1 MPQFKSQ
8 GSLHPK
14 TDTAGPP
21 QAGISSQ
28 CGWCML
34 SKQKVN
40 NTITLVSHPRSDVCQ
55 PSEKVKVLVDQSC
68 WTLCDPIVCSP
79 QAPLSMGFS
88 RQEYWSGLPFP
99 LPGDLPN
106 PGIKP
111 ESPALQAGSLP
122 SEPLYVRRVITHTL
136 PLHRVVIV
144 MTLNKPHESSFQ
156 LSHL

>member
-99 LPGDLPN
+99 LPGDLAD
-106 PGIKP
+106 PGIKNR
-111 ESPALQAGSLP
+111 SPALQADSLS
-122 SEPLYVRRVITHTL
+122 SEPPGKSQKVTWLNWRELPTL
-136 PLHRVVIV
+136 AQMCYFLTSTV
-144 MTLNKPHESSFQ
+144 
-156 LSHL
+156 SHQD